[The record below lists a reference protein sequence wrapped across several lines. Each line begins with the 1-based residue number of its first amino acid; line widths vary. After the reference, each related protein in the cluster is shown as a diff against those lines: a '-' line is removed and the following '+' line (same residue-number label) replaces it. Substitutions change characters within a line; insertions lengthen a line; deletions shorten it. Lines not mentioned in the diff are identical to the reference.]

1 MKKRIFR
8 QRYNT
13 EEIKEKENDK
23 LIDYSNIDKMKKEEL
38 LEICEK
44 LNKDISNAR
53 TKKEL
58 IEIIKGE

>member
-8 QRYNT
+8 ERYNT
-13 EEIKEKENDK
+13 LEVEEMENKE
-23 LIDYSNIDKMKKEEL
+23 LFDYSNIDKMKKEEL
-38 LEICEK
+38 IEICNK
-44 LNKDISNAR
+44 LNKDISNVK

>member
-13 EEIKEKENDK
+13 VAIKTIENDR

-38 LEICEK
+38 IEICNK
-44 LNKDISNAR
+44 LSKDISNAK

>member
-13 EEIKEKENDK
+13 VEIKTIENDR

-38 LEICEK
+38 IEICNK
-44 LNKDISNAR
+44 LSKDISNAK

-58 IEIIKGE
+58 IEIIKGD

>member
-13 EEIKEKENDK
+13 VEIKTIENDK

-38 LEICEK
+38 IEICNK
-44 LNKDISNAR
+44 LSKDISNAK

-58 IEIIKGE
+58 IEIIKGD

>member
-13 EEIKEKENDK
+13 VEIKTIENDK
-23 LIDYSNIDKMKKEEL
+23 LIDYSNIDKKKKEEL
-38 LEICEK
+38 IEICNK
-44 LNKDISNAR
+44 LSKDISNAK

-58 IEIIKGE
+58 IEIIKGD

>member
-38 LEICEK
+38 LEVCKK
-44 LNKDISNAR
+44 LNKDISNVR

>member
-13 EEIKEKENDK
+13 VAIKTIENDR

-38 LEICEK
+38 IEICNK
-44 LNKDISNAR
+44 LSKDISNAK

-58 IEIIKGE
+58 IEIIKGD